1 MCCDPRGLKEA
12 LRRDVRGWLGDGCP
26 AALSICLWS
35 GQRSLLR
42 VCEKMHLSGRQ
53 HRGNVWCII
62 SGLKIKE
69 VSVLEFCILIP
80 PLWVYPSL
88 FSEVTCNTGDP
99 GSVPESGRSPGERH
113 GNRLQYSFLEI
124 PWTVEPVRLHHV
136 GSQRVGTNTHT
147 HTHTRTHMHTH
158 AHTHTWTHTHT
169 HTCTHMHTRA
179 HTCTHAH
186 THAHIDTR
194 THTHTHILRIL
205 GFFPAVYILVRYP
218 LRSV

>member
-1 MCCDPRGLKEA
+1 
-12 LRRDVRGWLGDGCP
+12 
-26 AALSICLWS
+26 
-35 GQRSLLR
+35 
-42 VCEKMHLSGRQ
+42 MHLSGRQ

-113 GNRLQYSFLEI
+113 GNPLQYSFLEI

-147 HTHTRTHMHTH
+147 HTHTRTHTHTCTH
-158 AHTHTWTHTHT
+158 THTHTWTH
-169 HTCTHMHTRA
+169 A
-179 HTCTHAH
+179 H
-186 THAHIDTR
+186 